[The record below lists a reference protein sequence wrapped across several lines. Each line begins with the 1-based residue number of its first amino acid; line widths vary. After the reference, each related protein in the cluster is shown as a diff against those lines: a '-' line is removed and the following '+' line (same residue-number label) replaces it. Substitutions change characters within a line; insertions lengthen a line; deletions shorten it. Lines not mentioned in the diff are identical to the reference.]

1 MKTRYGG
8 LGTVIALCGALYGG
22 CTFEEGQPWGQAE
35 LSVSARLDDA
45 GRPDAQGRL
54 RTSTGYLVE
63 LEGFEVSFGAANL
76 NLRPAGTN
84 VSFDPASPPEGFSLC
99 HNGHCHSADGRLVDY
114 EDVAAEVAQR
124 AGVSGGV
131 SWPLDVGALLTGEA
145 VELPLGPCSGGCEL
159 PTGELSTFE
168 VTMTGAKV
176 RARVLRASDEG
187 EVAVVDLDAPLA
199 VVLRVPVEGEVGKD
213 APVGVRLD
221 ARVEV
226 SAKWLDEVPWEAGE
240 PSALEGSLG
249 GAIFENTTITLD
261 VARHEL

>member
-1 MKTRYGG
+1 
-8 LGTVIALCGALYGG
+8 
-22 CTFEEGQPWGQAE
+22 
-35 LSVSARLDDA
+35 
-45 GRPDAQGRL
+45 
-54 RTSTGYLVE
+54 LVE
-63 LEGFEVSFGAANL
+63 LEGFEVSFGAASL

-131 SWPLDVGALLTGEA
+131 SWPLDVGAALTGEPVA
-145 VELPLGPCSGGCEL
+145 LPLGPCTDGCQL

-168 VTMTGAKV
+168 VTVTGVKV

-213 APVGVRLD
+213 APVGVRLA

-226 SAKWLDEVPWEAGE
+226 SAKWLDGVPWEAGDLGT
-240 PSALEGSLG
+240 LEGSLQ
-249 GAIFENTTITLD
+249 GAIFENTTVALD